1 MLRALGVTAA
11 VLVLAGCEKPE
22 PPVDP
27 CRAPDLIA
35 RAAAGTFAGEKE
47 AATLCIKKA
56 AFEMTKAGQP
66 VAGIGAAAMAQC
78 APLEAAIGKSEPLED
93 WQRKALHDTLT
104 HVAERTASQSRSMGC
119 GRRPGE
125 PRDTI

>member
-1 MLRALGVTAA
+1 MLKVLGAVAAL
-11 VLVLAGCEKPE
+11 LILAGCDKPE

-27 CRAPDLIA
+27 CHAPDLTPKA
-35 RAAAGTFAGEKE
+35 SAGTFAGEKE

-66 VAGIGAAAMAQC
+66 VAGIGAAAMARC
-78 APLEAAIGKSEPLED
+78 ATLEAAIGKSEPLED
-93 WQRKALHDTLT
+93 WQRKALHETLT
-104 HVAERTASQSRSMGC
+104 HVAERTATQSRSMGC

-125 PRDTI
+125 AKDTI